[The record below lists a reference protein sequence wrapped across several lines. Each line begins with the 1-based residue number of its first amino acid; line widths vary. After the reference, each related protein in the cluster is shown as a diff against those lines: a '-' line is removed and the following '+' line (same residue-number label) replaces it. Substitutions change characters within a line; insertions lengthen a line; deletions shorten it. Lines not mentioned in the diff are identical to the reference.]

1 MRVAL
6 LPAAAAGFAP
16 QLVFISARCGSWF
29 CPTPGLRCASGG
41 SWFCPTTGLHYAS
54 NGSWICPETGLH
66 FVPATA
72 AGFAP
77 PLVFIVCQQRQLN
90 LPRHWSSFLPAVAAG
105 FAPQLDFICLDL
117 ASSLI
122 HFKRCIMKCRLAM
135 SFQDV

>member
-6 LPAAAAGFAP
+6 LPAGFAP
-16 QLVFISARCGSWF
+16 QLVFISARCGSWL

-77 PLVFIVCQQRQLN
+77 PLVFISASCGSWLC
-90 LPRHWSSFLPAVAAG
+90 PTAG
-105 FAPQLDFICLDL
+105 LHLSRP
-117 ASSLI
+117 SLI
-122 HFKRCIMKCRLAM
+122 TDSLQEMHNEMQTRNEFPRCLM
-135 SFQDV
+135 DVSEVIQIE